1 MSTTGRVSMKEHHPR
16 GRRGRALR
24 AGLIAVATAAVLGGG
39 LAVAN
44 AGSSGASQD
53 AASEAGSGEAG
64 AGAAEQGTV
73 AAAEALASPN
83 LEGANDFACVASPA
97 IPEDAEEPEPVILVH
112 DTFRDGASNFAV
124 LAPELAGAGLCVFA
138 LDYGENGTAPLADSA
153 TQLQT
158 FMAGVL
164 EATGASKVDL
174 IGHGQGGLLPRVLVG
189 PLGLAE
195 QVDDIVAIAPATRGT
210 DTPLEDPNF
219 AECAACAD
227 LAPDSEFLA
236 QLNADGDVVPGPDY
250 TVPWSVADDVITP
263 PDSQTLKGG
272 EPEQVNNERMEFACL
287 GRLNFDHALDQEL
300 AVADIALSAVQRD
313 GPSDPGLAFRPA
325 RC

>member
-1 MSTTGRVSMKEHHPR
+1 MSTKEYHLAR
-16 GRRGRALR
+16 RRGRALR
-24 AGLIAVATAAVLGGG
+24 AGLIAAAAAAVLGGG
-39 LAVAN
+39 LTVAN
-44 AGSSGASQD
+44 AGSSGAGS
-53 AASEAGSGEAG
+53 SGEE
-64 AGAAEQGTV
+64 GAAEQGAV
-73 AAAEALASPN
+73 AAAHALASPD
-83 LEGANDFACVASPA
+83 LEGANDFECVASPA
-97 IPEDAEEPEPVILVH
+97 IQEDADDPEPVILVH

-124 LAPELAGAGLCVFA
+124 LAPELTGAGLCVFA
-138 LDYGENGTAPLADSA
+138 LDYGGNGTAPLADSA
-153 TQLQT
+153 AQLQT
-158 FMAGVL
+158 FVAGVL
-164 EATGASKVDL
+164 EATGAPKVDL
-174 IGHGQGGLLPRVLVG
+174 VGHGQGGLLPRVLVG

-210 DTPLEDPNF
+210 DTPLEDPDF

-236 QLNADGDVVPGPDY
+236 QLNANGDVVPGPAY
-250 TVPWSVADDVITP
+250 TVPWSIADDVITP

-287 GRLNFDHALDQEL
+287 GRLDFNHALDQEL
-300 AVADIALSAVQRD
+300 AVADIVLSAVQRE

>member
-1 MSTTGRVSMKEHHPR
+1 MSTKEYHLGR
-16 GRRGRALR
+16 RRGRALR
-24 AGLIAVATAAVLGGG
+24 AGLIAVAAAAVLGGG

-44 AGSSGASQD
+44 AGSSGAGGSGTSQD
-53 AASEAGSGEAG
+53 AAGEAGMGEAG
-64 AGAAEQGTV
+64 AGAAEQGAV
-73 AAAEALASPN
+73 AAAQALASPN
-83 LEGANDFACVASPA
+83 LEGANDFECVASPA
-97 IPEDAEEPEPVILVH
+97 IPEDGEDPDPVVLVH
-112 DTFRDGASNFAV
+112 DTFRDGASNFAT
-124 LAPELAGAGLCVFA
+124 LAPELTGAGLCVFA

-158 FMAGVL
+158 FVAGVL
-164 EATGASKVDL
+164 EATGAPKVDL
-174 IGHGQGGLLPRVLVG
+174 VGHGQGGLLPRVLVG

-210 DTPLEDPNF
+210 DTPLEDPNV

-236 QLNADGDVVPGPDY
+236 QLNANGDVVPGPAY

-287 GRLNFDHALDQEL
+287 GRLDFNHALDQEL
-300 AVADIALSAVQRD
+300 AVADIVLSAVQRE